1 MMPPTISPLAPGLRG
16 SEAPAGGR
24 IVLANRRSSLTLLSE
39 WVQEFA
45 LANGLSGRST
55 FRLDLVLVETVTNI
69 IEHGTLGDEF
79 DEDECR
85 TIEVQ
90 AARRGVRIVVQV
102 DDDGPPFDP
111 TAAPVHQQPASLAE
125 APVGGLGLHL
135 IRSYTHYW
143 EYQRINQRNRQRM
156 TILCGN

>member
-1 MMPPTISPLAPGLRG
+1 MPSTISPPAPGLLG
-16 SEAPAGGR
+16 IDVGTAAGR

-45 LANGLSGRST
+45 LANRLSGRST

-69 IEHGTLGDEF
+69 IEHGTIDSL
-79 DEDECR
+79 DECR
-85 TIEVQ
+85 AIEVQ
-90 AARRGVRIVVQV
+90 AACDGTCIVVQV

-111 TAAPVHQQPASLAE
+111 TAAPVHRPPASLAE

-135 IRSYTHYW
+135 IRSYTQDW
-143 EYQRINQRNRQRM
+143 EYRRINQRNRQRM
-156 TILCGN
+156 TILCDS